1 MDDETPTPSLD
12 KIAAALAQFQAEVP
26 TVAKSHTATVKS
38 DKGSYSYTYAGLANV
53 TEVAL
58 PILAKHGLAFVTVPG
73 GGVLTGMLL
82 HTSGQSITG
91 SLPITGGTPQAIGSS
106 LTYMRR
112 YLLGCM
118 TGLVTD
124 EDDDGQVAQ
133 APSARQRATSAPA
146 VSGPTRTMSRTT
158 GRQAKAPAD
167 DGWIPP
173 QTDGAAAP
181 TLPSEGVTPPLAAAS
196 PETIT
201 DAQLKKLHTSFTE
214 AGIKDRDKRLTYV
227 ANILGVEVASSK
239 DLTKAQAHKII
250 ESLTAINEAPFGD
263 EPPMSGDRDE

>member
-1 MDDETPTPSLD
+1 MDETPASGLD

-58 PILAKHGLAFVTVPG
+58 PLLAKHGLSFITVPG

-91 SLPITGGTPQAIGSS
+91 SLPLTGGTPQAIGGS

-124 EDDDGQVAQ
+124 EDDDGQVA
-133 APSARQRATSAPA
+133 SSGRGRATATP
-146 VSGPTRTMSRTT
+146 SGPTRTMSRTT
-158 GRQAKAPAD
+158 GRQPKAPD
-167 DGWIPP
+167 DGWVPP
-173 QTDGAAAP
+173 QTDGAAAT
-181 TLPSEGVTPPLAAAS
+181 TLPSEGVTPPAAAAS
-196 PETIT
+196 SDVIDPKGKQMKAIHAGMT
-201 DAQLKKLHTSFTE
+201 DAGLGE
-214 AGIKDRDKRLTYV
+214 RVAGLQF
-227 ANILGVEVASSK
+227 LSEVTGREVTTSK
-239 DLTKAQAHKII
+239 DLTRAEAGRVLDVLA
-250 ESLTAINEAPFGD
+250 EINQHPFGD
-263 EPPMSGDRDE
+263 EPPVDAS

>member
-1 MDDETPTPSLD
+1 MDETPASGLD

-58 PILAKHGLAFVTVPG
+58 PLLAKHGLSFITVPG

-91 SLPITGGTPQAIGSS
+91 SLPLTGGTPQAIGGS

-124 EDDDGQVAQ
+124 EDDDGQVA
-133 APSARQRATSAPA
+133 SSGRGRATATP
-146 VSGPTRTMSRTT
+146 SGPTRTMSRTT
-158 GRQAKAPAD
+158 GRQPKAPD
-167 DGWIPP
+167 DGWVPP
-173 QTDGAAAP
+173 QTDGAAAT
-181 TLPSEGVTPPLAAAS
+181 TLPSEGVTPPAAAAS
-196 PETIT
+196 PEVIA

-227 ANILGVEVASSK
+227 ANILGVEVESSK

-250 ESLTAINEAPFGD
+250 ESLAAINEAPFGD
-263 EPPMSGDRDE
+263 EPPVES

>member
-1 MDDETPTPSLD
+1 MDDETPTGGLD
-12 KIAAALAQFQAEVP
+12 KIAAALAAFQAEVP

-82 HTSGQSITG
+82 HTSGQSLTG

-133 APSARQRATSAPA
+133 APSARQRGAA
-146 VSGPTRTMSRTT
+146 SGPTRTMSRTT

-167 DGWIPP
+167 DGWVPP
-173 QTDGAAAP
+173 QTDDAAAPP
-181 TLPSEGVTPPLAAAS
+181 TLPSVEGVTPPLAVAAS
-196 PETIT
+196 SDPIT
-201 DAQLKKLHTSFTE
+201 KAQLTKLHTSFTE
-214 AGIKDRDKRLTYV
+214 AGIADRDKRLTYV

-250 ESLTAINEAPFGD
+250 ESLEAINEAPFGD
-263 EPPMSGDRDE
+263 EPPLSGDRDE